1 MQNTETVTPSRHAF
15 QEKHNV
21 VAVSLQKVLAGT
33 YGLYLTTQTYHWNVE
48 GDLFVPLHSL
58 FESQYND
65 LFKTVDVIAERIR
78 SLGDYAMPFD
88 DARILEIA
96 KTTSNPLN
104 KEKDATSR
112 SKRMVH
118 NLVDLN
124 EDVIVL
130 CQSTKKEAQDIQ
142 DDETVNLMVE
152 RITVHQKALW
162 MLNSILK

>member
-1 MQNTETVTPSRHAF
+1 MKNSEMTTLHTPDKA
-15 QEKHNV
+15 HNP
-21 VAVSLQKVLAGT
+21 VAASLQKVLAGT

-48 GDLFVPLHSL
+48 GELFAPLHSL
-58 FESQYND
+58 FEDQYNE

-96 KTTSNPLN
+96 KATSNPLN
-104 KEKDATSR
+104 KEKDATMR

-124 EDVIVL
+124 EDVIAL
-130 CQSTKKEAQDIQ
+130 CQSTKKEAQEIH
-142 DDETVNLMVE
+142 DDETENLMVE

-162 MLNSILK
+162 MMNSILK